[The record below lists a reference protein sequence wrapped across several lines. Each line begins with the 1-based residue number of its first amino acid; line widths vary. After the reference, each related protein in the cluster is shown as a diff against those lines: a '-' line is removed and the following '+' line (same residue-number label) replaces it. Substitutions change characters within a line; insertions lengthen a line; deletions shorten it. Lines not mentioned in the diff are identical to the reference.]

1 MAVEDKGDDC
11 PEGTP
16 ICTRVRADDSAGNL
30 RRQLGVNAKSKPGKP
45 GLTYSLPAARGA
57 LVLIPGHFDH
67 GPAKSRAR
75 EQSLR
80 RLVLLGGR

>member
-45 GLTYSLPAARGA
+45 GLHLLTSPCSWSSGPDPRSFRSWSCE
-57 LVLIPGHFDH
+57 IP
-67 GPAKSRAR
+67 RA
-75 EQSLR
+75 
-80 RLVLLGGR
+80 